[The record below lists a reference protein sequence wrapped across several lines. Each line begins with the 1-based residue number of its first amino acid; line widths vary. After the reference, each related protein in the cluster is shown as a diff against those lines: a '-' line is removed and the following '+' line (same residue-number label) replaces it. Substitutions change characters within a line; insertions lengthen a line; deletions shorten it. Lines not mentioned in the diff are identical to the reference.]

1 MKIFESS
8 ILALLENRC
17 DYASIFYDQANKIL
31 TCNRIFYFIRCIFE
45 KILLQLDEQNQNND
59 DLEKIKD
66 TYFNVNSK
74 TYEKMLQYFRIEVY
88 EKLNFY
94 GYHEC
99 SNEQI
104 NMLIK
109 GFTKSFAKHILSL
122 ADRKIFYESAVR
134 INLLLICIKFSKDK
148 AKLMSNKEHL
158 NFSVYNIPYEV
169 EKNQNKGTKIQLSK
183 NNYVCISKFC
193 E

>member
-1 MKIFESS
+1 
-8 ILALLENRC
+8 
-17 DYASIFYDQANKIL
+17 
-31 TCNRIFYFIRCIFE
+31 
-45 KILLQLDEQNQNND
+45 
-59 DLEKIKD
+59 
-66 TYFNVNSK
+66 
-74 TYEKMLQYFRIEVY
+74 MLQYFRIEVY